1 MGRIN
6 VLDKHVAELIAAG
19 EVVERPS
26 SVIKEL
32 VENSIDAGAKS
43 ITVEIKNGGTT
54 FMRVTDD
61 GMGIMRDDIRNAFL
75 RHATSK
81 VCVENDLDSIS
92 TLGFRGEA
100 LASVSAV
107 AKVELITCADC
118 EDVGTNYIIEGGE
131 EVSFTDAGCP
141 AGTTIVVRDLFYNIP
156 ARQKFLKKDVA
167 EGNAV
172 SLVMDRISLSHPE
185 IAFTFIRDSK
195 QTLKTSGDGKL
206 RSAIYSVYGRDFAN
220 SLIEVDYE
228 LDGIRVEGYISRP
241 EYSRPNRNMQTFF
254 VNNRFVKSRTAGA
267 AVDEAA
273 KGSVMVGKFLC
284 CVLNISMSFSAV
296 DVNVHPAKI
305 EVRFVNERPLFNA
318 VYHAVKSALLRGDK
332 RKEAVLTQNTQG
344 RRVDPFAQFDLR
356 ARDVAP
362 DKKTEVVTDKKPAT
376 TEQPVT
382 SYIPDVVIPPA
393 KDVTQTSQTVEPKS
407 KEKFTPIYQ
416 RRLTVADSGKVSDY
430 FSALDIIVDSPD
442 NSEPER
448 NEDKSSVPVSDDTT
462 PTESFVIESEETTFI
477 TDTQPIITTPVTDTV
492 VDEVEEETA
501 DSEETTSV
509 QKNLILNEEVTSPEF
524 RFVGEAFRT
533 YIIVEI
539 DNELILIDKHALHE
553 RMIYEQLKKDADT
566 CSQLL
571 LVPVTVT
578 LDKPVYTAVV
588 ENLDMFTECGF
599 DVEDFGMPTLLVR
612 SAPQY
617 ITGEDISDTII
628 EMAGYIAE
636 NKKDVRSEKMDWIF
650 HNVACRAAIKAG
662 NRSTDMELVD
672 LAKKLLSD
680 DSLRYCPHGRP
691 VCIVLKKSEI
701 EKQFGRA

>member
-81 VCVENDLDSIS
+81 VCVENDLDSIQ

-118 EDVGTNYIIEGGE
+118 EEVGTSYIIEGGE

-141 AGTTIVVRDLFYNIP
+141 VGTTIVVRDLFYNIP

-172 SLVMDRISLSHPE
+172 SLVMDRIALSHPE
-185 IAFTFIRDSK
+185 ISFTFIRDSK

-206 RSAIYSVYGRDFAN
+206 RSAIYSVFGRDFAN

-241 EYSRPNRNMQTFF
+241 EYARPNRNMQTFF

-284 CVLNISMSFSAV
+284 CVLNICMSFSAV

-318 VYHAVKSALLRGDK
+318 VYHAVKSALLRGEK
-332 RKEAVLTQNTQG
+332 RKEAILTQNTQG

-356 ARDVAP
+356 ARDTVS
-362 DKKTEVVTDKKPAT
+362 DKKTETPEVKQAEP
-376 TEQPVT
+376 
-382 SYIPDVVIPPA
+382 SYIPDVVTPPA
-393 KDVTQTSQTVEPKS
+393 KTITQTSQTSETTS
-407 KEKFTPIYQ
+407 KEKFTPLYQ

-430 FSALDIIVDSPD
+430 LSALDIIVDTPDTPEPVKTEYKSPAPVT
-442 NSEPER
+442 E
-448 NEDKSSVPVSDDTT
+448 PVSDDKSYEE
-462 PTESFVIESEETTFI
+462 PTSV
-477 TDTQPIITTPVTDTV
+477 TDTQTIISTPVLDTV
-492 VDEVEEETA
+492 VDCVE
-501 DSEETTSV
+501 SNSHPEETTPV
-509 QKNLILNEEVTSPEF
+509 QENLILNEEVTAPEF

-539 DNELILIDKHALHE
+539 DKELILIDKHALHE

-617 ITGEDISDTII
+617 ITGEDITDTII

>member
-6 VLDKHVAELIAAG
+6 VLEKHVAELIAAG
-19 EVVERPS
+19 EVVERPC

-32 VENSIDAGAKS
+32 VENSIDAGAKA

-61 GMGIMRDDIRNAFL
+61 GMGIMRDDIRNAFV

-81 VCVENDLDSIS
+81 VCVQNDLGSIA

-118 EDVGTNYIIEGGE
+118 EDVGTSYIIEGGE
-131 EVSFTDAGCP
+131 EVSLSDAGCP
-141 AGTTIVVRDLFYNIP
+141 VGTTIVVRDLFYNIP

-172 SLVMDRISLSHPE
+172 SLVMDRIALSHPE

-195 QTLKTSGDGKL
+195 QTLKTAGDGKL
-206 RSAIYSVYGRDFAN
+206 RSAIYAVYGREFSN

-228 LDGIRVEGYISRP
+228 LDGIKVEGYISRP
-241 EYSRPNRNMQTFF
+241 EFSRPNRNMQTFF
-254 VNNRFVKSRTAGA
+254 VNNRYVRSRTAGA

-284 CVLNISMSFSAV
+284 CVLNIKMSFSAV

-318 VYHAVKSALLRGDK
+318 VYHAVKSALMKGDK
-332 RKEAVLTQNTQG
+332 RKEAILSQNTPSH
-344 RRVDPFAQFDLR
+344 RVDPFAQFDLR
-356 ARDVAP
+356 ARDVSP
-362 DKKTEVVTDKKPAT
+362 EKKSSASSP
-376 TEQPVT
+376 QPVKT
-382 SYIPDVVIPPA
+382 PAVSETYIKPQA
-393 KDVTQTSQTVEPKS
+393 TVESTTADITTQPTEPAS
-407 KEKFTPIYQ
+407 QSKFTPFYQ
-416 RRLTVADSGKVSDY
+416 RRVTVADSGKVDNY
-430 FSALDIIVDSPD
+430 LSALDIIKEASEDETTLVTTEAPLKEDVQETVSTQEASAVSPISTPESVLAEADSL
-442 NSEPER
+442 
-448 NEDKSSVPVSDDTT
+448 
-462 PTESFVIESEETTFI
+462 EETKADI
-477 TDTQPIITTPVTDTV
+477 TLT
-492 VDEVEEETA
+492 EET
-501 DSEETTSV
+501 
-509 QKNLILNEEVTSPEF
+509 QNLDFKYI
-524 RFVGEAFRT
+524 GEAFRT
-533 YIIVEI
+533 YIIIEV
-539 DNELILIDKHALHE
+539 DKELILIDKHALHE
-553 RMIYEQLKKDADT
+553 RMIYEQLKKEADS

-571 LVPVTVT
+571 LVPVTVV
-578 LDKPVYTAVV
+578 LDKAVYTAAVD
-588 ENLDMFTECGF
+588 NLDMFTECGF
-599 DVEDFGMPTLLVR
+599 EVEDFGLPTLLVR

-617 ITGEDISDTII
+617 ITGEDITDTVT

-636 NKKDVRSEKMDWIF
+636 NKKDIRSEKMDWIF
-650 HNVACRAAIKAG
+650 HNIACRAAIKAG
-662 NRSTDMELVD
+662 NKSTDIELMD
-672 LAKKLLSD
+672 LARKLLSD

>member
-43 ITVEIKNGGTT
+43 VTVEIKNGGTT

-81 VCVENDLDSIS
+81 VLREDDLDSIA

-107 AKVELITCADC
+107 ARVELITCADT
-118 EDVGTNYIIEGGE
+118 EDVGTSYRIDGGE
-131 EVSFTDAGCP
+131 EVSFEDAGCP
-141 AGTTIVVRDLFYNIP
+141 VGTTIIVRDLFYNIP

-172 SLVMDRISLSHPE
+172 SQVMDRIALSHPE

-195 QTLKTSGDGKL
+195 QVLKTSGDGKL
-206 RSAIYSVYGRDFAN
+206 RSAIYAVYGREFSN
-220 SLIEVDYE
+220 SLIDVDYE
-228 LDGIRVEGYISRP
+228 LEGIKVEGFISRP
-241 EYSRPNRNMQTFF
+241 EAARPNRNMQTFF

-284 CVLNISMSFSAV
+284 CVLNISMSFSLV

-332 RKEAVLTQNTQG
+332 RKEAMLSSIDGSKKDN
-344 RRVDPFAQFDLR
+344 PFAQFDLYAKISSVSQPSSALPYVPKANSTFETPTSQVSPVNKPFYER
-356 ARDVAP
+356 RISIADDRREIDNYLSSLDNIAASDEIVP
-362 DKKTEVVTDKKPAT
+362 LSDKTSASIPENKSIEIECSTENTEVTESVIPAT
-376 TEQPVT
+376 Q
-382 SYIPDVVIPPA
+382 I
-393 KDVTQTSQTVEPKS
+393 VE
-407 KEKFTPIYQ
+407 ET
-416 RRLTVADSGKVSDY
+416 AC
-430 FSALDIIVDSPD
+430 
-442 NSEPER
+442 
-448 NEDKSSVPVSDDTT
+448 
-462 PTESFVIESEETTFI
+462 EETT
-477 TDTQPIITTPVTDTV
+477 QPQ
-492 VDEVEEETA
+492 
-501 DSEETTSV
+501 S
-509 QKNLILNEEVTSPEF
+509 LISDDGSDPDF
-524 RFVGEAFRT
+524 KYIGEAFRT

-539 DNELILIDKHALHE
+539 DNELVLIDKHALHE
-553 RMIYEQLKKDADT
+553 RIIYEQLKKESSFY
-566 CSQLL
+566 SQML
-571 LVPVTVT
+571 LVPQTVT
-578 LDKPVYTAVV
+578 LDKSVYTVV
-588 ENLDMFTECGF
+588 VDNLDMFSQCGF
-599 DVEDFGMPTLLVR
+599 EVEDFGLPTLLVR

-617 ITGEDISDTII
+617 ITGEDIADTII
-628 EMAGYIAE
+628 EMSDYIYE
-636 NKKDVRSEKMDWIF
+636 KKNDIRSDKMDWIF
-650 HNVACRAAIKAG
+650 HNIACRSAVKAG
-662 NRSTDMELVD
+662 NISSEMELKD
-672 LAKKLLSD
+672 LASKMLKD
-680 DSLRYCPHGRP
+680 ESLRYCPHGRP

-701 EKQFGRA
+701 EKQFGRM

>member
-6 VLDKHVAELIAAG
+6 VLQKHVAELIAAG
-19 EVVERPS
+19 EVVERPC

-81 VCVENDLDSIS
+81 VCVEDDLDSIA

-118 EDVGTNYIIEGGE
+118 EDVGTSYIIEGGE
-131 EVSFTDAGCP
+131 EVSFEDAGCP
-141 AGTTIVVRDLFYNIP
+141 VGTTIVVRDLFYNIP

-172 SLVMDRISLSHPE
+172 SLVMDRIALSHPE

-195 QTLKTSGDGKL
+195 QTLKTAGDGKL
-206 RSAIYSVYGRDFAN
+206 KSAIYAVYGREFSN

-228 LDGIRVEGYISRP
+228 LDGIKVEGFISRP

-254 VNNRFVKSRTAGA
+254 VNNRYVKSRTAGA

-284 CVLNISMSFSAV
+284 CVLNIKMSFSAV

-318 VYHAVKSALLRGDK
+318 VYHAVKSALMKGDK
-332 RKEAVLTQNTQG
+332 RKEAVLSQNTTAH
-344 RRVDPFAQFDLR
+344 RVDPFAQFDLR
-356 ARDVAP
+356 ARDIGQKPTAATSVPASAETPKPEPLIHSVADRESIQAP
-362 DKKTEVVTDKKPAT
+362 V
-376 TEQPVT
+376 TEQ
-382 SYIPDVVIPPA
+382 
-393 KDVTQTSQTVEPKS
+393 TQTPKI
-407 KEKFTPIYQ
+407 TPFYQ
-416 RRLTVADSGKVSDY
+416 RRVTVADSGQIDNY
-430 FSALDIIVDSPD
+430 LSALDIIKEPSEEIPQAVIQAEDVVEEVPELPTEQSEYVT
-442 NSEPER
+442 SEPLIKDTFAE
-448 NEDKSSVPVSDDTT
+448 EASHMSSETENVPAKISL
-462 PTESFVIESEETTFI
+462 TESDAPDF
-477 TDTQPIITTPVTDTV
+477 
-492 VDEVEEETA
+492 
-501 DSEETTSV
+501 
-509 QKNLILNEEVTSPEF
+509 KY
-524 RFVGEAFRT
+524 VGEAFRT
-533 YIIVEI
+533 YIIIEV
-539 DNELILIDKHALHE
+539 DKELILIDKHALHE
-553 RMIYEQLKKDADT
+553 RMIYEQLKKEADSY
-566 CSQLL
+566 SQLL
-571 LVPVTVT
+571 LVPVTVV
-578 LDKPVYTAVV
+578 LDKAVYTEAV
-588 ENLDMFTECGF
+588 ENLDMFAECGF
-599 DVEDFGMPTLLVR
+599 EVEDFGMPTLLVR

-617 ITGEDISDTII
+617 ITGEDISDTIT

-636 NKKDVRSEKMDWIF
+636 NKKDIRSEKMDWIF
-650 HNVACRAAIKAG
+650 HNIACRSAIKAG
-662 NRSTDMELVD
+662 NKSTDIELED
-672 LAKKLLSD
+672 LARKLLSD
-680 DSLRYCPHGRP
+680 DTLRYCPHGRP

>member
-6 VLDKHVAELIAAG
+6 VLEKHVAELIAAG

-32 VENSIDAGAKS
+32 IENSIDAGAKS

-81 VCVENDLDSIS
+81 VCVEGDLDSIA

-118 EDVGTNYIIEGGE
+118 EEVGTSYIIEGGE
-131 EVSFTDAGCP
+131 EVAFNDAGCP
-141 AGTTIVVRDLFYNIP
+141 VGTTIVVRDLFYNIP

-172 SLVMDRISLSHPE
+172 ALVIDRIALSHPE
-185 IAFTFIRDSK
+185 ISFNFIRDSK
-195 QTLKTSGDGKL
+195 QVLKTAGDGKL
-206 RSAIYSVYGRDFAN
+206 RSAIYAVYGREFSN

-228 LDGIRVEGYISRP
+228 LDGIKVQGFISRP
-241 EYSRPNRNMQTFF
+241 EYSRPNRNLQTFF
-254 VNNRFVKSRTAGA
+254 VNNRYVRSRTAGA

-284 CVLNISMSFSAV
+284 CVLNITMSFSAV

-318 VYHAVKSALLRGDK
+318 VYHAVKSALMKGDK
-332 RKEAVLTQNTQG
+332 RKEAVLSQPDVKKPN
-344 RRVDPFAQFDLR
+344 PFAQFDLR
-356 ARDVAP
+356 SRDVA
-362 DKKTEVVTDKKPAT
+362 KAT
-376 TEQPVT
+376 PEATVPSSVSEHRK
-382 SYIPDVVIPPA
+382 SYIPDAPETPLI
-393 KDVTQTSQTVEPKS
+393 KSQPVGDK
-407 KEKFTPIYQ
+407 KLTPFYMRKIE
-416 RRLTVADSGKVSDY
+416 VADRGKIDNY
-430 FSALDIIVDSPD
+430 LSALDVISSSHSVKEVVDSNDSSVELSSENSADFTVDSHSGIKETPLVSEVSVPVD
-442 NSEPER
+442 NSEKLTVHAE
-448 NEDKSSVPVSDDTT
+448 NETLFRDKD
-462 PTESFVIESEETTFI
+462 ET
-477 TDTQPIITTPVTDTV
+477 
-492 VDEVEEETA
+492 VD
-501 DSEETTSV
+501 
-509 QKNLILNEEVTSPEF
+509 F
-524 RFVGEAFRT
+524 RYLGEAFRT
-533 YIIVEI
+533 YIIIEV
-539 DNELILIDKHALHE
+539 DKELILIDKHALHE
-553 RMIYEQLKKDADT
+553 RMIYEQLKKQANS

-571 LVPVTVT
+571 LVPVTIT
-578 LDKPVYTAVV
+578 LDKAVYTNVV

-599 DVEDFGMPTLLVR
+599 DVEDFGFPTLLVR

-617 ITGEDISDTII
+617 ITGEDVTDTII
-628 EMAGYIAE
+628 EMADYISQ
-636 NKKDVRSEKMDWIF
+636 NKKDIRSEKMDWIF

-662 NRSTDMELVD
+662 NRSTEVELID
-672 LAKKLLSD
+672 LARKMLSD

>member
-6 VLDKHVAELIAAG
+6 VLEKHVAELIAAG

-32 VENSIDAGAKS
+32 VENSIDAGAKA

-61 GMGIMRDDIRNAFL
+61 GMGIMRDDVRNAFL

-118 EDVGTNYIIEGGE
+118 EDIGTSYIIEGGE
-131 EVSFTDAGCP
+131 EVTFSDAGCP
-141 AGTTIVVRDLFYNIP
+141 VGTTIVVRDLFYNIP

-172 SLVMDRISLSHPE
+172 SLVMDRIALSHPE

-195 QTLKTSGDGKL
+195 QMLKTAGDGKL
-206 RSAIYSVYGRDFAN
+206 RSAIYAVYGREFSN

-228 LDGIRVEGYISRP
+228 LDGIKVEGYISRP

-267 AVDEAA
+267 AVDEAS

-284 CVLNISMSFSAV
+284 CVLNIKMSFSAV

-318 VYHAVKSALLRGDK
+318 VYHAVKSALMKGDK
-332 RKEAVLTQNTQG
+332 RKEAILSQG
-344 RRVDPFAQFDLR
+344 ASTRCVDPFAQFDLR
-356 ARDVAP
+356 ARDVV
-362 DKKTEVVTDKKPAT
+362 K
-376 TEQPVT
+376 
-382 SYIPDVVIPPA
+382 S
-393 KDVTQTSQTVEPKS
+393 EPKHTLNNSFSVQASVS
-407 KEKFTPIYQ
+407 KKADAEVNATSETKQSTPQQIQLASKSKFTPFYD
-416 RRLTVADSGKVSDY
+416 RRVTIADSGKVDNY
-430 FSALDIIVDSPD
+430 LSALDIIKDASQDEAPI
-442 NSEPER
+442 
-448 NEDKSSVPVSDDTT
+448 SSVVSDA
-462 PTESFVIESEETTFI
+462 
-477 TDTQPIITTPVTDTV
+477 PVTDG
-492 VDEVEEETA
+492 
-501 DSEETTSV
+501 V
-509 QKNLILNEEVTSPEF
+509 QEPVTSLDVSEVPPIVSLETETVSAPGPVDTDSDIKEDRDITLAEDTQTPDF
-524 RFVGEAFRT
+524 KYIGEAFRT
-533 YIIVEI
+533 YIIIEV
-539 DNELILIDKHALHE
+539 DKELILIDKHALHE
-553 RMIYEQLKKDADT
+553 RMIYEQLKKAADS

-578 LDKPVYTAVV
+578 LDKAVYTSAVD
-588 ENLDMFTECGF
+588 NLDMFAVCGF
-599 DVEDFGMPTLLVR
+599 EVEDFGIPTLLVR

-617 ITGEDISDTII
+617 ITGEDISDTIT
-628 EMAGYIAE
+628 EMADYIAE
-636 NKKDVRSEKMDWIF
+636 NKKDIRSKKMDWIF
-650 HNVACRAAIKAG
+650 HNIACRAAIKAG
-662 NRSTDMELVD
+662 NKSTDIELMD
-672 LAKKLLSD
+672 LARKMLSD

>member
-6 VLDKHVAELIAAG
+6 VLEKHVAELIAAG
-19 EVVERPS
+19 EVVERPC

-81 VCVENDLDSIS
+81 VCVENDLDSIA

-118 EDVGTNYIIEGGE
+118 EDIGTSYVIEGGE

-141 AGTTIVVRDLFYNIP
+141 TGTTIVVRDLFYNIP

-172 SLVMDRISLSHPE
+172 SLVMDRIALSHPE
-185 IAFTFIRDSK
+185 ISFTFIRDSK
-195 QTLKTSGDGKL
+195 QTLKTAGDGKL
-206 RSAIYSVYGRDFAN
+206 RSAIYAVYGREFSN

-228 LDGIRVEGYISRP
+228 LEGIKVEGYISRP
-241 EYSRPNRNMQTFF
+241 EFSRPNRNMQTFF
-254 VNNRFVKSRTAGA
+254 VNNRYVRSRTAGA

-318 VYHAVKSALLRGDK
+318 VYHAVKSALMKGDK
-332 RKEAVLTQNTQG
+332 RKEALLSQDSST

-356 ARDVAP
+356 ARDMHRDEPSA
-362 DKKTEVVTDKKPAT
+362 KTPESPAA
-376 TEQPVT
+376 QPVSVPAANKPQS
-382 SYIPDVVIPPA
+382 SYIPDTPVTPA
-393 KDVTQTSQTVEPKS
+393 KEPATSSQS
-407 KEKFTPIYQ
+407 GFTPFYQ
-416 RRLTVADSGKVSDY
+416 RRVTVADPGKVDNY
-430 FSALDIIVDSPD
+430 LSALDIIKG
-442 NSEPER
+442 PE
-448 NEDKSSVPVSDDTT
+448 E
-462 PTESFVIESEETTFI
+462 EET
-477 TDTQPIITTPVTDTV
+477 PSTTPVAETPASKVTASVIAQQEAEVSSATSVKSDSLPESPV
-492 VDEVEEETA
+492 ISEDIQEGKDDIQEDEQELTLTQEPQTA
-501 DSEETTSV
+501 D
-509 QKNLILNEEVTSPEF
+509 F
-524 RFVGEAFRT
+524 RYIGEAFRT
-533 YIIVEI
+533 YIIIEV
-539 DNELILIDKHALHE
+539 DKELILIDKHALHE
-553 RMIYEQLKKDADT
+553 RMIYEQLRKEADAY
-566 CSQLL
+566 SQIL
-571 LVPVTVT
+571 LVPVTVV
-578 LDKPVYTAVV
+578 LDKAVYTEVV
-588 ENLDMFTECGF
+588 DNLDMFTECGF
-599 DVEDFGMPTLLVR
+599 EVEDFGMPTLLVR

-617 ITGEDISDTII
+617 ITGEDIADTVT

-636 NKKDVRSEKMDWIF
+636 NKKDIRSEKMDWIF
-650 HNVACRAAIKAG
+650 HNIACRAAIKAG
-662 NRSTDMELVD
+662 NRSTDMELMD
-672 LAKKLLSD
+672 LARKLLSD

>member
-6 VLDKHVAELIAAG
+6 VLEKHVAELIAAG
-19 EVVERPS
+19 EVVERPC

-81 VCVENDLDSIS
+81 VCVENDLDSIA

-118 EDVGTNYIIEGGE
+118 EDIGTSYVIEGGE

-141 AGTTIVVRDLFYNIP
+141 TGTTIVVRDLFYNIP

-172 SLVMDRISLSHPE
+172 SLVMDRIALSHPE
-185 IAFTFIRDSK
+185 ISFTFIRDSK
-195 QTLKTSGDGKL
+195 QTLKTAGDGKL
-206 RSAIYSVYGRDFAN
+206 RSAIYAVYGREFSN

-228 LDGIRVEGYISRP
+228 LEGIKVEGYISRP
-241 EYSRPNRNMQTFF
+241 EFSRPNRNMQTFF
-254 VNNRFVKSRTAGA
+254 VNNRYVRSRTAGA

-318 VYHAVKSALLRGDK
+318 VYHAVKSALMKGDK
-332 RKEAVLTQNTQG
+332 RKEALLSQDSST
-344 RRVDPFAQFDLR
+344 RRVDLFAQFDLR
-356 ARDVAP
+356 ARDVHRDEPSA
-362 DKKTEVVTDKKPAT
+362 KTPESPAA
-376 TEQPVT
+376 QPVSVPAANKPQS
-382 SYIPDVVIPPA
+382 SYIPDTPVTPA
-393 KDVTQTSQTVEPKS
+393 KEPATSSKS
-407 KEKFTPIYQ
+407 GFTPFYQ
-416 RRLTVADSGKVSDY
+416 RRVTVADPGKVDNY
-430 FSALDIIVDSPD
+430 LSALDIIKG
-442 NSEPER
+442 PE
-448 NEDKSSVPVSDDTT
+448 EEEISS
-462 PTESFVIESEETTFI
+462 
-477 TDTQPIITTPVTDTV
+477 TTPVAETPASEVTASVIAQQEAEVSSATSVKSDSFPESPV
-492 VDEVEEETA
+492 ISEDIQEDKDDIQEDEQELTLTQEPQTA
-501 DSEETTSV
+501 D
-509 QKNLILNEEVTSPEF
+509 F
-524 RFVGEAFRT
+524 RYIGEAFRT
-533 YIIVEI
+533 YIIIEV
-539 DNELILIDKHALHE
+539 DKELILIDKHALHE
-553 RMIYEQLKKDADT
+553 RMIYEQLRKEADAY
-566 CSQLL
+566 SQIL
-571 LVPVTVT
+571 LVPVTVV
-578 LDKPVYTAVV
+578 LDKAVYTEVV
-588 ENLDMFTECGF
+588 DNLDMFTECGF
-599 DVEDFGMPTLLVR
+599 EVEDFGMPTLLVR

-617 ITGEDISDTII
+617 ITGEDIADTVT

-636 NKKDVRSEKMDWIF
+636 NKKDIRSEKMDWIF
-650 HNVACRAAIKAG
+650 HNIACRAAIKAG

-672 LAKKLLSD
+672 LARKLLSD